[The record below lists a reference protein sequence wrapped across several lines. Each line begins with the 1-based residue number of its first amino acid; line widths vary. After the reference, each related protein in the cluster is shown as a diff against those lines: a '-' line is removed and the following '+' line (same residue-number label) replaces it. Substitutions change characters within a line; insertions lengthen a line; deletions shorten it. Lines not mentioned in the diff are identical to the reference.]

1 MEKIFSYI
9 WKTENEK
16 NRLKIGYLSLED
28 YLTQLQM
35 FTKMAAP
42 FDVSGDLGGSLWSVG
57 FVDKDLLLPKEIHWT
72 TNKNLNLRLI
82 QLLILKSIAIK
93 ALDLTFAFHDRQ
105 RVSPR
110 LYILSKMP
118 QINLW
123 LDSCFPLFSFFEKTV
138 LAELETYMENK
149 IKRSDPV
156 FVYWKK
162 QIARRTVLTTTDSDL
177 ELQSLLSRQ
186 KRNDIPPFF
195 LHATVPLPFR
205 RLSLSPENTAKMG
218 SKNISEEK
226 QTQKKRN
233 QKEFTENVDEKKQ
246 ESVNPILHSFEK
258 METADDYDG
267 GRRIES
273 GDDELDS
280 HEQALDELELNRH
293 TSAGEASSLYRQDSQ
308 QFKLQQLNN
317 TADENKQ
324 SHQYP
329 EWNEKENRYI
339 RSFCTVFP
347 QTPEQKIE
355 SESLK
360 QKTADSYQSVILKWK
375 KKLDALVNTPTWKNR
390 LLDGNDIDLDSL
402 IRLTPELKNYSGR
415 PRIYSEKRKT
425 QKDIS
430 ILILADVSYS
440 TDTWVNGHKVID
452 IIKDSIAVASFIF
465 QDVFEKVSVAIT
477 SSETRKKIHYQELK
491 TFEENWIHFF
501 RRSHELTPHQYTRL
515 GPAIRHATKILAKE
529 NTLKPLL
536 ILITDG
542 KPTDLDPYEG
552 SHGQKDVRKS
562 IDEAKAAGIH
572 ILTLTI
578 SDFDPVALKKIFD
591 TPCSV
596 TNPDDFCREVFQF
609 ICKTCLKSR

>member
-1 MEKIFSYI
+1 MEKLFSYL
-9 WKTENEK
+9 WKTQNEK
-16 NRLKIGYLSLED
+16 NRLKIGSLSLED
-28 YLTQLQM
+28 YLTQLQT

-42 FDVSGDLGGSLWSVG
+42 FADTGDLGGSLWSVG

-72 TNKNLNLRLI
+72 IDKDLNLRLI

-105 RVSPR
+105 RISPR
-110 LYILSKMP
+110 LYILSKMSE
-118 QINLW
+118 INLW
-123 LDSCFPLFSFFEKTV
+123 LDSCFPLFSFFEKNV
-138 LAELETYMENK
+138 LADLEAHMENTVK
-149 IKRSDPV
+149 KTDPI
-156 FVYWKK
+156 FIYWKK
-162 QIARRTVLTTTDSDL
+162 QIATRSTMRISDSDL
-177 ELQSLLSRQ
+177 ELQNLLSRQ
-186 KRNDIPPFF
+186 KRNDIPAFF

-205 RLSLSPENTAKMG
+205 RLSLS
-218 SKNISEEK
+218 SQNISRIGTKNNAQEK

-273 GDDELDS
+273 GDDDLDS

-293 TSAGEASSLYRQDSQ
+293 TSIGEASSLYRQDSQ

-317 TADENKQ
+317 IVDENQQ

-347 QTPEQKIE
+347 QAPEQKLE
-355 SESLK
+355 SETLK
-360 QKTADSYQSVILKWK
+360 QKIADSYQSVILKWK
-375 KKLDALVNTPTWKNR
+375 KKLDTLVNAPTWKNR
-390 LLDGNDIDLDSL
+390 LLDGTDIDLDSL

-415 PRIYSEKRKT
+415 PRIYSEKRKV

-491 TFEENWIHFF
+491 TFAEPWIHFF

-529 NTLKPLL
+529 HTLKPLL

-562 IDEAKAAGIH
+562 LDEAKAVGV
-572 ILTLTI
+572 LVQTLTI

-591 TPCSV
+591 APCAI

-609 ICKTCLKSR
+609 ISKTCLKNR

>member
-1 MEKIFSYI
+1 MEKLFSYL

-16 NRLKIGYLSLED
+16 NRLKVGYLSIED

-57 FVDKDLLLPKEIHWT
+57 FVENDLLLPKEIHWT
-72 TNKNLNLRLI
+72 SDKALNLQLV
-82 QLLILKSIAIK
+82 QLLILRSIAIK
-93 ALDLTFAFHDRQ
+93 ELDLSFAFHDRQ
-105 RVSPR
+105 RTSPR
-110 LYILSKMP
+110 LYILSKMSE
-118 QINLW
+118 INLW
-123 LDSCFPLFSFFEKTV
+123 LDSCFPLFSIFEKNV
-138 LAELETYMENK
+138 LADLEAHMGNKFKRNDPVLNYWKNK
-149 IKRSDPV
+149 IATRSNLV
-156 FVYWKK
+156 
-162 QIARRTVLTTTDSDL
+162 TSDSAL
-177 ELQSLLSRQ
+177 ELQSLLKKQ

-205 RLSLSPENTAKMG
+205 RLSLSPETSPIG
-218 SKNISEEK
+218 TKNNAEEK

-233 QKEFTENVDEKKQ
+233 QKEFTDNVDEKKQ

-293 TSAGEASSLYRQDSQ
+293 TSIGEASSLYRQDSQ

-317 TADENKQ
+317 SVDENKQ

-347 QTPEQKIE
+347 QSPELKIE
-355 SESLK
+355 SEALK
-360 QKTADSYQSVILKWK
+360 QKIADSYQSVILKWK

-390 LLDGNDIDLDSL
+390 LLDGIDIDLDSL

-415 PRIYSEKRKT
+415 PRIYSEKRKA

-440 TDTWVNGHKVID
+440 TDTWVNGRKVID

-491 TFEENWIHFF
+491 KFEENWIYFF
-501 RRSHELTPHQYTRL
+501 RRSHELIPHQYTRL
-515 GPAIRHATKILAKE
+515 GPAIRHATKILAQE

-562 IDEAKAAGIH
+562 LDEAKAAGI
-572 ILTLTI
+572 LVQTLTI

-591 TPCSV
+591 EPCSIA
-596 TNPDDFCREVFQF
+596 NPEDFCREVFQF
-609 ICKTCLKSR
+609 IWRTCLKNR